1 MQAVPLHLAPGS
13 DLRRS
18 LEEFAVA
25 HASIGFVLGV
35 VGDLS
40 QAAFQCPGQPNP
52 SLIEGDLEIITL
64 NGTVAPQGVHL
75 HLSLS
80 DGTCQ
85 VWGGHLEHGSLVRK
99 GADLLVG
106 LVAAAPL
113 PGTPSPAAVA
123 PVAPP
128 RLAVQAAHPVVE
140 IAVLSGC
147 PFSARA
153 LRMLRTL
160 GIPHQVQ
167 VVRCSEQRDAIAQR
181 SGQASLPQVFIDG
194 RAIGG
199 YDALAELHGQGALEG
214 LRAW

>member
-85 VWGGHLEHGSLVRK
+85 VW
-99 GADLLVG
+99 
-106 LVAAAPL
+106 AATSNTAAWCARGPICWWGWWRRPRCLAPQ
-113 PGTPSPAAVA
+113 
-123 PVAPP
+123 APP
-128 RLAVQAAHPVVE
+128 RWPQWPRLA
-140 IAVLSGC
+140 
-147 PFSARA
+147 
-153 LRMLRTL
+153 
-160 GIPHQVQ
+160 
-167 VVRCSEQRDAIAQR
+167 
-181 SGQASLPQVFIDG
+181 
-194 RAIGG
+194 
-199 YDALAELHGQGALEG
+199 
-214 LRAW
+214 